1 MQRSPWQYAQARR
14 WPDLQCEVSV
24 APPGPTHRGL
34 SPGPQQH
41 SSCSLI
47 TQQARVYSRANGVTS
62 ATTPCKVIKTGQE
75 HVIQVGQC
83 VTRTLFSCYYVILAM
98 KDMGRLFNLKNPI
111 RGPAHFLPLVLLLDD
126 KKKSISDEDEDKSQ
140 RKTDYKS
147 SLLLVEN
154 IKKSLSPIHSM
165 HSLD

>member
-1 MQRSPWQYAQARR
+1 M
-14 WPDLQCEVSV
+14 

-47 TQQARVYSRANGVTS
+47 TQQAHVHSRANRVTP
-62 ATTPCKVIKTGQE
+62 ARTPCKVIKTGQE

-83 VTRTLFSCYYVILAM
+83 VTRTLFSCYYVILAI
-98 KDMGRLFNLKNPI
+98 KDIGRLFNLKNPI
-111 RGPAHFLPLVLLLDD
+111 RGPANFLPLVLLLDD
-126 KKKSISDEDEDKSQ
+126 KKKTISDEDEDKNQS
-140 RKTDYKS
+140 KTDYKS
-147 SLLLVEN
+147 SLLQEN
-154 IKKSLSPIHSM
+154 IKKSPIHSM